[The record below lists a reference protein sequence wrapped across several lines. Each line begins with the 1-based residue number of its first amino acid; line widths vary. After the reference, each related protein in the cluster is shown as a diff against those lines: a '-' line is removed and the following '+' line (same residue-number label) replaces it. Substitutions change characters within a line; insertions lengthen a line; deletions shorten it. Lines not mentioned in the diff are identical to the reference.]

1 MCLLVYSDMFPMVGC
16 EECSFRSEHT
26 HLITTPVCAPP
37 SVGGMLTQSYSC
49 THMEMNRF
57 CLPFKEDMHST
68 YSTWS
73 CYCTLVH
80 CMLKRFYLSVEY
92 LISLSNFQRL
102 YFVHVCTWWVCL
114 LKVRVPLVGVS
125 TEGEGT
131 TGGCVY

>member
-1 MCLLVYSDMFPMVGC
+1 MV
-16 EECSFRSEHT
+16 E
-26 HLITTPVCAPP
+26 
-37 SVGGMLTQSYSC
+37 
-49 THMEMNRF
+49 
-57 CLPFKEDMHST
+57 
-68 YSTWS
+68 
-73 CYCTLVH
+73 
-80 CMLKRFYLSVEY
+80 RFYLSVEY